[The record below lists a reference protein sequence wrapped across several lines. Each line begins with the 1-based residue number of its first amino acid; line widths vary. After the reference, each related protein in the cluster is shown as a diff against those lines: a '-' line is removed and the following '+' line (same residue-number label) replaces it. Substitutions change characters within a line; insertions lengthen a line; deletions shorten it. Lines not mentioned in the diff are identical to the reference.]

1 MILMQTFYWDCPRAE
16 GKEGQWWNHLRTT
29 LPALAKI
36 GITALWLPPSAKSSH
51 VDSMGYAPYDYYDQG
66 EFNQK
71 GGVKTWFGAT
81 AELRALT
88 QAAHDQGM
96 IVIADAVLNH
106 CDIGDA
112 KELNPLSGNELM
124 TKFTPKS
131 GKFPRDWSNFHPCEY
146 SSADAGSFYGDLE
159 GYELPDLCHDNPYT
173 YLGVME
179 YIRYLKDRQQGIGYD
194 GFRYD
199 AVKYYDSWIVQS
211 IQEWQKCFGVVE
223 YWDGSKDAIKGYLDY
238 VRWSCSA
245 FDFPL
250 FYALREMCDNPHYD
264 MRGLWGSGLIFDE
277 PMHSVTFCDNHDTD
291 RSQPIV
297 NDKLLAYAFILTHEG
312 VPCIFWKDYYN
323 YGLALPESPGGI
335 DRLCQI
341 HRDYAGGAT
350 TRLYSDERLYIAQR
364 HGYQSQKGLV
374 VVINTDPMAWRGAWV
389 QTSWPNTSLTCTA
402 WWGRDT
408 SQPYGQHSDGGGW
421 TQVFA
426 PPRGYAVYVP
436 E

>member
-1 MILMQTFYWDCPRAE
+1 MQTFYWDCPRAE
-16 GKEGQWWNHLRTT
+16 GKEGQWWKHLQAT

-71 GGVKTWFGAT
+71 GGVGTWFGST

-88 QAAHDQGM
+88 RAAHDQGM
-96 IVIADAVLNH
+96 IVLADAVLNH

-112 KELNPLSGNELM
+112 KEVNPLTGRELL

-131 GKFPRDWSNFHPCEY
+131 GKFARDWSNFHPCEY

-159 GYELPDLCHDNPYT
+159 GYDLPDLCHDNPYT

-194 GFRYD
+194 GFRFD

-264 MRGLWGSGLIFDE
+264 MRRLWGSGLIYDV

-297 NDKLLAYAFILTHEG
+297 NDKLLAYAIILTHEG
-312 VPCIFWKDYYN
+312 VPCIYWRDYYN

-335 DRLCQI
+335 DNLCRI
-341 HRDYAGGAT
+341 HRDHAGGAT
-350 TRLYSDERLYIAQR
+350 SLLYSDERLYIAQR

-374 VVINTDPMAWRGAWV
+374 VVVNTDPMAWRGAWV
-389 QTSWPNTSLTCTA
+389 QTRWPNNSLTCAA

-408 SQPYGQHSDGGGW
+408 SQPYGQHTDGGGW
-421 TQVFA
+421 TQLFA
-426 PPRGYAVYVP
+426 PPRGYAVYLP
-436 E
+436 G